1 VALERSEPVIS
12 LIFSVCSIVEGGAC
26 HELAPIALN
35 PEATMRECLIA
46 SQIEGAKW
54 VVDHP
59 NFYIHRATC
68 QPAGSF
74 AKI

>member
-1 VALERSEPVIS
+1 MIA
-12 LIFSVCSIVEGGAC
+12 LIFSVCSIVEGASC
-26 HELAPIALN
+26 HELLPIQLR
-35 PEATMRECLIA
+35 PEATMVGCLLA

-59 NFYIHRATC
+59 NFYVQRATC
-68 QPAGSF
+68 QPPNSF